1 MDASRLLTC
10 RQASLSQR
18 WVCLNRRGYI
28 LAARFELDPTPFL
41 QGPLRG
47 NGTHSRLPRAMAQI
61 APIPAG
67 RGTEIER
74 QGSTQ
79 AV

>member
-47 NGTHSRLPRAMAQI
+47 MKSGSRGQ
-61 APIPAG
+61 
-67 RGTEIER
+67 
-74 QGSTQ
+74 S
-79 AV
+79 